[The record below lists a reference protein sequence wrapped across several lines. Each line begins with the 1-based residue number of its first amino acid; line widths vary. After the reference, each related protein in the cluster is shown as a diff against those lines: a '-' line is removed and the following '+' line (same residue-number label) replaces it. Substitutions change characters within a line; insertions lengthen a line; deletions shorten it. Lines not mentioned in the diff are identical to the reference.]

1 MSWNEPGRGNRDPWG
16 GGGSGN
22 QGPPDLDEVI
32 KKVRGKLGGLF
43 GGKGSSGGGNG
54 GFGGENGNGSDQGGG
69 GAGISGTGIAIII
82 GVAFLVWMA
91 SGIYIVDEGH
101 RGLELRFGQYQQTTT
116 PGPHWRPPYP
126 IGSVEKVN
134 VEERRVAPVGYEL
147 MGGDRRRKIER
158 EALMLTRDENI
169 VEVQLAVQYQV
180 GDPRLYRFN
189 FRDPDESLKQVAESS
204 VREVVGRSN
213 LEFVLTEG
221 RAEVAEE
228 VFELVSAAMDN
239 YGTGLTVVSVDMQDI
254 QAPDEVQ
261 EAFED
266 VIMAREDAQ
275 RVINQA
281 NAYANQVVP
290 EARGRSARIREDA
303 EGYRAR
309 VTNEADGES
318 TRFVALLR
326 EYERAPEVTRGRIY
340 LDTMAEILERNR
352 KVLIDSDAG
361 DPLLYL
367 PMDQLQRGRQTDGG
381 SVRPLDRDVL
391 ERRVP
396 AAGATSSDA
405 RSRGDLRSR
414 GAN

>member
-43 GGKGSSGGGNG
+43 GGKGSSGGNGNG
-54 GFGGENGNGSDQGGG
+54 GIPGGSDQGDGG
-69 GAGISGTGIAIII
+69 GGGISATGIAIIV

-101 RGLELRFGQYQQTTT
+101 RGLELRFGEYQRTTT

-134 VEERRVAPVGYEL
+134 VEERRVASVGYEV
-147 MGGDRRRKIER
+147 MAGERRRKIER

-180 GDPRLYRFN
+180 GDPRDYRFN
-189 FRDPDESLKQVAESS
+189 FRDPDNSLKQVAESS
-204 VREVVGRSN
+204 IREVVGRAN

-228 VFELVSAAMDN
+228 VFELVSQSMDN
-239 YGTGLTVVSVDMQDI
+239 YRTGLQVVSVDMQDV

-261 EAFED
+261 DAFED

-275 RVINQA
+275 RLINQA
-281 NAYANQVVP
+281 NAYANQVIP
-290 EARGRSARIREDA
+290 EARGQSARIREDA

-318 TRFVALLR
+318 MRFVALLR
-326 EYERAPEVTRGRIY
+326 EYQQAPEVTRDRIY
-340 LDTMAEILERNR
+340 VDTIAEILEQNR
-352 KVLIDSDAG
+352 KILIDSDAG

-367 PMDQLQRGRQTDGG
+367 PIDQLQRGRGDTGN
-381 SVRPLDRDVL
+381 VRPLDRDIL
-391 ERRVP
+391 ERRTP
-396 AAGATSSDA
+396 TAEPGSGDA
-405 RSRGDLRSR
+405 RARGDLRSR
-414 GAN
+414 RAN

>member
-32 KKVRGKLGGLF
+32 RKVRGKLGSLL
-43 GGKGSSGGGNG
+43 GGKKPAGGNG
-54 GFGGENGNGSDQGGG
+54 GFRGGDSGDGGDSGGSGLS
-69 GAGISGTGIAIII
+69 AMGIGIIVGIALLIW
-82 GVAFLVWMA
+82 LA
-91 SGIYIVDEGH
+91 SGIYIVEEGH
-101 RGLELRFGQYQQTTT
+101 RGLELRFGEYQRTTM

-126 IGSVEKVN
+126 IGSVEKVD
-134 VEERRVAPVGYEL
+134 VEARRVIPVGYQI
-147 MGGDRRRKIER
+147 MPGDRRQKVER

-169 VEVQLAVQYQV
+169 VDIQLAVQYKV
-180 GDPRLYRFN
+180 GDPRAYRFN
-189 FRDPDESLKQVAESS
+189 FSMPDESLKQMAESS
-204 VREVVGRSN
+204 LREVVGRST

-228 VFELVSAAMDN
+228 VFELVSAAMDE
-239 YGTGLTVVSVDMQDI
+239 YGTGLRVVSVDMQDV

-261 EAFED
+261 GAFED

-275 RVINQA
+275 RVINEA
-281 NAYANQVVP
+281 NAYANQVIP
-290 EARGRSARIREDA
+290 EARGRSARVREDA

-309 VTNEADGES
+309 VTNESEGES
-318 TRFVALLR
+318 TRFLALLR
-326 EYERAPEVTRGRIY
+326 EYEEAPEVTRNRIY
-340 LDTMAEILERNR
+340 LDTMAEILANNQ
-352 KVLIDSDAG
+352 KVFLDGGAG

-367 PMDQLQRGRQTDGG
+367 PLDQLQRGRGGEG
-381 SVRPLDRDVL
+381 SVGQLDRDVL
-391 ERRVP
+391 ERRAP
-396 AAGATSSDA
+396 SASSSSGGSDA